1 MASQR
6 AAYGRF
12 LFLGVGEGVGFGFS
26 SVEFQS
32 NQHLSHSFIKKKKKK
47 KKYFYYT
54 FFIFH
59 DSVCRHLG
67 V

>member
-32 NQHLSHSFIKKKKKK
+32 NQHLSHSFIKKKKKEEEILLL
-47 KKYFYYT
+47 YFFY
-54 FFIFH
+54 F
-59 DSVCRHLG
+59 S
-67 V
+67 

>member
-32 NQHLSHSFIKKKKKK
+32 NQHLSHSFIKKKKEEEILLL
-47 KKYFYYT
+47 YFFY
-54 FFIFH
+54 F
-59 DSVCRHLG
+59 S
-67 V
+67 